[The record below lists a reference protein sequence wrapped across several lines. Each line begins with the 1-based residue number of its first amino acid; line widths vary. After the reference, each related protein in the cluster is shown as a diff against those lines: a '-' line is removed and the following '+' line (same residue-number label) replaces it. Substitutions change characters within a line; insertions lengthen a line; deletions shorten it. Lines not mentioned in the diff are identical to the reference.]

1 MAKKKKRV
9 VPAKKVAPSN
19 NTTFVKPSKVAP
31 FVKPTK
37 AAPFV
42 KPNEKSF
49 SDLPYPYY
57 KHIKTPEQLKM
68 SEDGTISAL
77 SNNINGLIGYVE
89 LLISGSGKASATG
102 KPLGDRYFI
111 NTGSKCLDKKTKSE
125 VDRHIYID
133 NVPGGID
140 LGFIK
145 SGMGQNFK
153 ETRGLIPGAMGNL
166 QVLNPARLMNAFG
179 DLTKGSFP
187 ECQQITMQ
195 TIDDNNI
202 TGIEKHYVTLTD
214 IDYIDKKLYSTHNTS
229 NGSKETFET
238 MKISSDPMDQLYY
251 ICLAGLGIYLIYKLT
266 NR

>member
-251 ICLAGLGIYLIYKLT
+251 ISLAGLGIYLIYKLT

>member
-238 MKISSDPMDQLYY
+238 MKISTDPMDQLYY